1 MENWT
6 TVRAADF
13 VEFNPRLS
21 IKKGAMATKVA
32 MDKLQPFTKKIP
44 TTEQAEFS
52 GGSKFCN
59 EDTIMARITP
69 CLENGKTAFVDI
81 LEDGEVAFG
90 STEFIVMRA
99 REGISDP
106 QFIYYLA
113 TSPAFRNVAIKSM
126 VGSSGR
132 QRVQQGVLDEF
143 ELNVPPLE
151 EQKRIGRFL
160 AAIDDKIAKNNQ
172 INDNLLALATALFEK
187 AIAENT
193 PGLIVKSIGDIADVK
208 GGKRLPKGVNL
219 QIVPNDHPYIR
230 VRDLNNACIVQ
241 LSSDFEYV
249 DDETQK
255 SIARY
260 IVHTSDVIVSI
271 VGTIGLTALV
281 HESLDTANL
290 TENCVKITNLKE
302 VSPEYLLLFLRSTA
316 GLNAIRQAT
325 VGAVQAKLPIKNIQ
339 AISIPTIPEAQRSEL
354 YPQLET
360 LFSAIS
366 VRLSENMSLA
376 QTRDLLLL
384 RLMSGEIDVSDI
396 DA

>member
-1 MENWT
+1 M
-6 TVRAADF
+6 
-13 VEFNPRLS
+13 
-21 IKKGAMATKVA
+21 
-32 MDKLQPFTKKIP
+32 
-44 TTEQAEFS
+44 
-52 GGSKFCN
+52 
-59 EDTIMARITP
+59 
-69 CLENGKTAFVDI
+69 
-81 LEDGEVAFG
+81 
-90 STEFIVMRA
+90 
-99 REGISDP
+99 
-106 QFIYYLA
+106 
-113 TSPAFRNVAIKSM
+113 
-126 VGSSGR
+126 
-132 QRVQQGVLDEF
+132 
-143 ELNVPPLE
+143 PPS
-151 EQKRIGRFL
+151 
-160 AAIDDKIAKNNQ
+160 AAILPVIFVYGNRV
-172 INDNLLALATALFEK
+172 NDNLLALATALFEK

-219 QIVPNDHPYIR
+219 QTVPNDHPYIR
-230 VRDLNNACIVQ
+230 VRDLNNACVVQ
-241 LSSDFEYV
+241 LSSAFEYV

-290 TENCVKITNLKE
+290 TENCVKITNMKE

-316 GLNAIRQAT
+316 GQNAIRQGT

-339 AISIPTIPEAQRSEL
+339 AITIPTIPEAQRSEL
-354 YPQLET
+354 YQQLKT

-366 VRLSENMSLA
+366 TRLSENMSLA
-376 QTRDLLLL
+376 QTRDLLLP